1 MGQLLYQAVFS
12 RDYNLA
18 MGILVPAAFLT
29 MLGNFLADIAY
40 AITDPRV
47 RLR

>member
-18 MGILVPAAFLT
+18 MGILAPAAILT
-29 MLGNFLADIAY
+29 MLGNFLADLSY
-40 AITDPRV
+40 ALVDPRV
-47 RLR
+47 RLK